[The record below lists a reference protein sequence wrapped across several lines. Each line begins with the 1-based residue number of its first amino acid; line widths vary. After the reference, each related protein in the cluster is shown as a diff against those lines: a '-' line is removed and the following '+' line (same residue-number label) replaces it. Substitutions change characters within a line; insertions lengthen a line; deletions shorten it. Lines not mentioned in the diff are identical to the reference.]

1 MEYLIS
7 IIDELLIQNHSV
19 KNDHQVEFT
28 SIVSEKLNFIY
39 CTIDLQKKEI
49 SMYFRGKKKKSTLLT
64 EELVEYIKLKIF

>member
-39 CTIDLQKKEI
+39 YTIDLQKKEI
-49 SMYFRGKKKKSTLLT
+49 SMYFRGKKKNLLH
-64 EELVEYIKLKIF
+64 